1 MKPKYS
7 RSELQYLPPTDVSRD
22 PQPGTQVD
30 FLYHSVTDARN
41 CLLFGPGLLGYL
53 ATMEEVTFF
62 IQARDDTNTNRTTG
76 EDEFDLSIRQR
87 IWEEDMEEPEFKR
100 VRDVT
105 IEDMEDGSY
114 MVRYTAPAPGEY
126 IIECEFKGTFG
137 GQEGGVRGQPCTAVF
152 DDYAPRSNNSFNGEL
167 MKKTVEEDVKSLS
180 EFAQATLTA
189 IQSPVQV
196 GLFMDSRPNSHASY
210 RAHFHAP

>member
-1 MKPKYS
+1 MGRPCYTTRDGHHIPGCMGCAAMGSHHYCTCQPRSKPD
-7 RSELQYLPPTDVSRD
+7 E
-22 PQPGTQVD
+22 
-30 FLYHSVTDARN
+30 
-41 CLLFGPGLLGYL
+41 
-53 ATMEEVTFF
+53 
-62 IQARDDTNTNRTTG
+62 IQALQKKVG
-76 EDEFDLSIRQR
+76 ELT
-87 IWEEDMEEPEFKR
+87 K
-100 VRDVT
+100 T

-137 GQEGGVRGQPCTAVF
+137 GKEGGVRGQPCTAVF

-167 MKKTVEEDVKSLS
+167 MKKTVEEDVKELS

-196 GLFMDSRPNSHASY
+196 LSRYLVRTRRLESHLEIE
-210 RAHFHAP
+210 R